1 MGQTGQGRASHT
13 SQACLG
19 ADSLSRAAMGGGGRV
34 QRFGGDLFVAEGFEK
49 QAQQV
54 LGLGLRQPDRF

>member
-1 MGQTGQGRASHT
+1 MGQTGQGRVSHT

-19 ADSLSRAAMGGGGRV
+19 EDSLSRAAVGGRGRV
-34 QRFGGDLFVAEGFEK
+34 QRFGGDLFVGKGFEK

-54 LGLGLRQPDRF
+54 LGLGLWQPD